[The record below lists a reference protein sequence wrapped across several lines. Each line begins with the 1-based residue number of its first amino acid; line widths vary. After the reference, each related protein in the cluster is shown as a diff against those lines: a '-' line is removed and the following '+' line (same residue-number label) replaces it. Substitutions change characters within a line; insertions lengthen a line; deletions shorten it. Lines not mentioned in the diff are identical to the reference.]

1 MRHQLT
7 PNLPASFRTS
17 IEGLPFIVT
26 IRPAPKE
33 RLRVSADV
41 EGDTVG
47 IEVMLDIAATSGGV
61 RRAAVDAVTPE
72 VEHYRTSLHHA

>member
-7 PNLPASFRTS
+7 PDLPASFRAT
-17 IEGLPFIVT
+17 IEGLPLILT
-26 IRPAPKE
+26 MQHAPNG

-47 IEVMLDIAATSGGV
+47 VEVMLDVAAASGGV
-61 RRAAVDAVTPE
+61 RRAAVDAVTAE
-72 VEHYRTSLHHA
+72 VEHYRASLHHA